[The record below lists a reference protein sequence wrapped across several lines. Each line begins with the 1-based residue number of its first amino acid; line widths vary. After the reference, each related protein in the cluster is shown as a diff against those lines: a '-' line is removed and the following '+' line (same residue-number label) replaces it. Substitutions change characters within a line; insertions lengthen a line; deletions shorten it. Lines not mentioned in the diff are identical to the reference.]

1 MDLIMFALDG
11 SNSIPDAT
19 KRTHRLEGLRITW
32 MASLY
37 LWGFHPPLA
46 PFRGSGRCSGSP
58 SPERRPSPFRGRWSG
73 RACVQIQ
80 PGRDG
85 GRGRG

>member
-1 MDLIMFALDG
+1 MGIIMFALDG

-37 LWGFHPPLA
+37 LWAFIRRWRL
-46 PFRGSGRCSGSP
+46 SGGVADVARN
-58 SPERRPSPFRGRWSG
+58 
-73 RACVQIQ
+73 
-80 PGRDG
+80 
-85 GRGRG
+85 